1 MTLDAVVNNIT
12 NTLESFEAPAL
23 PLPPFLLKCTA
34 MTRPGLSAYKIAT
47 NIIKEHEILKI
58 PTGPNPDG
66 SDNMINQF
74 VYNIVKCFVDA
85 LQKDASIQAAL
96 PTQSLLIQATGANA
110 GGPFTCTGTNLYD
123 ALMSGII
130 R

>member
-23 PLPPFLLKCTA
+23 TLPPFLLKCTA
-34 MTRPGLSAYKIAT
+34 MARPGLSAYKIAT
-47 NIIKEHEILKI
+47 NIIKDNEVLGI

-74 VYNIVKCFVDA
+74 VYNIAKCFVDA

-96 PTQSLLIQATGANA
+96 PTQSLLIQATGTNA
-110 GGPFTCTGTNLYD
+110 GGPVTCTGTNLYD